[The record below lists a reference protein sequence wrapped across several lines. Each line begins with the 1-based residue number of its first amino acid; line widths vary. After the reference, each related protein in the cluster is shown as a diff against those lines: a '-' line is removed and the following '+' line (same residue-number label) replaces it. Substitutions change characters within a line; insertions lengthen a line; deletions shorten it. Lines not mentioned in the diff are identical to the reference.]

1 MQCSTSGPNE
11 ADKYSKTFLCP
22 PVFFLTRKSPDVDQI
37 GEKTAVGRKAS
48 LSIVVGYN
56 QLSVTTLSNRIEN

>member
-1 MQCSTSGPNE
+1 MSSR
-11 ADKYSKTFLCP
+11 
-22 PVFFLTRKSPDVDQI
+22 FFLTRKSPDVDQI